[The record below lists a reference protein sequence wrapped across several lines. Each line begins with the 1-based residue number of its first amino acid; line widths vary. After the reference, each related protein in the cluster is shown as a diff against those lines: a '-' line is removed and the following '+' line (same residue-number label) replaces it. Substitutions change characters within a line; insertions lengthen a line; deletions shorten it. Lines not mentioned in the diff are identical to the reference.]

1 MTRSLQPRIKTS
13 YIKII
18 IFFIIIPVFFSYA
31 DAAKGIPVVK
41 ISGRNYVPL
50 HNFIDEFK
58 IENSFDVTYQ
68 KGRLY
73 YKSHYVVYKAGY
85 SLLIVDNRIV
95 SLYDPVVR
103 WKGGIYIPAD
113 GAMMIIESFFAGI
126 KAEIAG
132 SRIVFNTKP
141 LSGDIKDKPSY
152 GSKDQTGKGDGP
164 LREKI
169 GFIIIDPGHG
179 GKDPGAVGKGG
190 LQEKGLTLQLSR
202 RVEKMLKSR
211 LKGIK
216 IKTTRSRDVFIELA
230 ERTEIA
236 NRELRKG
243 NNGLFVSIHVNASI
257 SSRISGFETYY
268 LSQNPTNEEARKTA
282 ALENNVVILERNSG
296 SKGKY
301 DDVDQIEA
309 LMMTTQIQ
317 RESALLA
324 ESIQKNMD
332 KNIKEFR
339 SRGVQRADFF
349 VLRGALMPAVL
360 VEVGFIT
367 NTKEASFLQRADYQ
381 NKVSKG
387 ICDGIADF
395 IEEYNKMIKH
405 P

>member
-1 MTRSLQPRIKTS
+1 MTRSPQSRIKTS

-18 IFFIIIPVFFSYA
+18 LFFIIIPLFFSHA
-31 DAAKGIPVVK
+31 IAAKGIPVVK
-41 ISGRNYVPL
+41 IGGRNYVPL
-50 HNFIDEFK
+50 YHFIDEFK
-58 IENSFDVTYQ
+58 IENSFDVTFQ

-85 SLLIVDNRIV
+85 SLLIVDNRII
-95 SLYDPVVR
+95 SLDDPVLR

-113 GAMMIIESFFAGI
+113 GAMMIIDSFFAGI
-126 KAEIAG
+126 KAEITG
-132 SRIVFNTKP
+132 SRIVLNSNSA
-141 LSGDIKDKPSY
+141 SGGINDNSSP
-152 GSKDQTGKGDGP
+152 GGTRQPEKGNIRP
-164 LREKI
+164 REKI

-179 GKDPGAVGKGG
+179 GKDPGAIGKGG

-202 RVEKMLKSR
+202 RVEKMLKTR

-216 IKTTRSRDVFIELA
+216 IKVTRNKDVFIELA

-236 NRELRKG
+236 NRELKKG
-243 NNGLFVSIHVNASI
+243 NNGLFISIHVNASI
-257 SSRISGFETYY
+257 SSKISGFETYY

-282 ALENNVVILERNSG
+282 ALENNVVILERKSDG
-296 SKGKY
+296 REKY

-332 KNIKEFR
+332 RNIKNFR

-367 NTKEASFLQRADYQ
+367 NSKEASFLKRADHQ
-381 NKVSKG
+381 DRVTKG

-395 IEEYNKMIKH
+395 IKEYNQMIN
-405 P
+405 

>member
-1 MTRSLQPRIKTS
+1 MTKSPQSVIKTS

-18 IFFIIIPVFFSYA
+18 LFFIIIPLFFISA
-31 DAAKGIPVVK
+31 SAAKGVPVVK
-41 ISGRNYVPL
+41 IGGKQYVPL
-50 HNFIDEFK
+50 HSFIDEFN
-58 IENSFDVTYQ
+58 IENSFDVTFQ

-73 YKSHYVVYKAGY
+73 YKSHYVVYKTGY
-85 SLLIVDNRIV
+85 SLLIIDNRIIH
-95 SLYDPVVR
+95 LDDPVIR

-113 GAMMIIESFFAGI
+113 GARIILNSFYYAMNAGI
-126 KAEIAG
+126 SG
-132 SRIVFNTKP
+132 SRLLLFGSIP
-141 LSGDIKDKPSY
+141 DKPPVEHQEEEKITPHSEA
-152 GSKDQTGKGDGP
+152 
-164 LREKI
+164 RERI
-169 GFIIIDPGHG
+169 GFIILDPGHG
-179 GKDPGAVGKGG
+179 GKDPGAIGKGG
-190 LQEKGLTLQLSR
+190 LQEKGLTLQISR

-216 IKTTRSRDVFIELA
+216 VKATRNSDVFIELA

-236 NRELRKG
+236 NRELKRG

-257 SSRISGFETYY
+257 SSKISGFETYF

-282 ALENNVVILERNSG
+282 ALENNVIILERNSG
-296 SKGKY
+296 GKKKY

-324 ESIQKNMD
+324 ESIQKNLD

-360 VEVGFIT
+360 TEVGFVT
-367 NTKEASFLQRADYQ
+367 NAREASFLKRADHQ
-381 NKVSKG
+381 NKISKG
-387 ICDGIADF
+387 ISDGIVDF
-395 IEEYNKMIKH
+395 IHEYNKMVQQQ
-405 P
+405 